1 MSSPAGF
8 RVSRPSRRVLAGALL
23 IVSLAAG
30 GAVAAAGGKAGT
42 YYQDAQ
48 ERLRRND
55 LSGAIIQARNAIQED
70 PSLIAARLL
79 LGKALLRDGQA
90 AAAQA
95 EFERALAAGASM
107 VDVAQP
113 YATSLMLFGDS
124 EKLLARIKPDG
135 LPPAARAEVLALR
148 ATAYADQ
155 GDIKAAF
162 QAVEAG
168 KVADPQALAPLRA
181 EVDLALRVRDS
192 ARARK
197 ALDAALRLAP
207 RDAQL
212 VHLLGAFR
220 QGDGDAKGALALFAQ
235 ALSIEPGLVD
245 VLIAR
250 ASLLIDLKRPE
261 EAMPDLERALSI
273 ARRDPRASFLKSL
286 VYSSRGDVKASREQ
300 LEEVATLVD
309 SLPETF
315 VAHQPPLL
323 MLGGLACQSLGRLER
338 ARALLEHYVL
348 RLPND
353 PAGRKLL
360 ASIYLARGETARSA
374 DILEPLLRSESVDPQ
389 VLTTLAAL
397 RMQQRRFREA
407 TEALER
413 AAKLTG
419 GDPGIVA
426 QMGFLQVA
434 GQQTDQGLLALRTAF
449 DREPGQPQVAMA
461 LAMLYLRR
469 DDARNARQVA
479 DALVRKMPGDAL
491 AHNLLGVV
499 RAATQQPV
507 EARVAYAR
515 ALKLQ
520 PDLLAARLN
529 LARLDMAE
537 GRFDSARKDVSALLV
552 ARPRNVQV
560 LVEMARLEMATDRL
574 EAARQLLEKARSVA
588 PGDVAAGL
596 ELLEVHRRLGAPG
609 AALDL
614 ARQLSEQRPDDPF
627 VLETLGRAHLA
638 VGDASGARGAF
649 ARLARMADRNPE
661 RLVTIGQLQLAAG
674 AANDAGASAEKA
686 LAVKP
691 GYPSALVLQADA
703 EVLAGNLPRAESLQ
717 RALASRAGLGGEAMR
732 IAGDIAA
739 ARNDLAGADRHY
751 RAAMAAQ
758 PSSALLLRGFRAAF
772 LTGAGARGVEQVE
785 AWLRSHPDDSLALAA
800 LAEGNFRLGRLG
812 AARKAYETLLNKE
825 PRNAGAANN
834 LAQVLM
840 RMNDPGA
847 LAMAERAVRLAP
859 GDAASLDTLG
869 WLQVRSG
876 ALEAA
881 LKTLREARQRAPES
895 RDIRFHLAWALSR
908 RGLKEEARMEL
919 AAALR
924 GKGEFESEKDAR
936 ALHEE
941 LGS

>member
-1 MSSPAGF
+1 MPSLADF
-8 RVSRPSRRVLAGALL
+8 RIARRPRRVLAGALL
-23 IVSLAAG
+23 SCLL
-30 GAVAAAGGKAGT
+30 AAAGATAAPPGKAEV
-42 YYQDAQ
+42 YRQDAQ

-55 LSGAIIQARNAIQED
+55 LAGAIIQARNAVQQD
-70 PSLIAARLL
+70 PALVSARIL

-95 EFERALAAGASM
+95 EFERALETGASM
-107 VDVAQP
+107 AEVAQP
-113 YATSLMLFGDS
+113 YATSLMLFGAS

-135 LPPAARAEVLALR
+135 LPPAAKAEVLALR

-162 QAVEAG
+162 QAIEAG
-168 KVADPQALAPLRA
+168 RLADPAALAPLRA
-181 EVDLALRVRDS
+181 ELDVALRVGDG

-197 ALDAALRLAP
+197 ALEVALRLAP

-220 QGDGDAKGALALFAQ
+220 QGDGDPRGALALYAQ
-235 ALSIEPGLVD
+235 ALNIDPGLVD
-245 VLIAR
+245 TLIAR

-261 EAMPDLERALSI
+261 EAMPDLERAITL
-273 ARRDPRASFLKSL
+273 ARRDPRAAYLKSL
-286 VYSSRGDVKASREQ
+286 VYSSRGDLKASRAQ

-309 SLPETF
+309 SLPESF
-315 VAHQPPLL
+315 IVHQPPLL
-323 MLGGLACQSLGRLER
+323 MLGGLASQSLGRLER

-348 RLPND
+348 RMPND

-360 ASIYLARGETARSA
+360 AGIYLARGEAARSA
-374 DILEPLLRSESVDPQ
+374 DILEPLLRLGSVDPQ

-407 TEALER
+407 AEALER
-413 AAKLTG
+413 AAKVTG
-419 GDPGIVA
+419 GDPGITA
-426 QMGFLQVA
+426 QMGFVRLA
-434 GQQTDQGLLALRTAF
+434 GQQADQGLLALRAAF

-461 LAMLYLRR
+461 LATLYLRR
-469 DDARNARQVA
+469 DDSRNARLVA
-479 DALVRKMPGDAL
+479 EALVRKLPGDAL

-499 RAATQQPV
+499 QAATRQPV
-507 EARVAYAR
+507 EARAAYAR

-537 GRFDSARKDVSALLV
+537 GRLDVARKELSALLV
-552 ARPRNVQV
+552 AQPRNVQV
-560 LVEMARLEMATDRL
+560 LTEMARLESATGRP
-574 EAARQLLEKARSVA
+574 EAARGLLEKARSVA
-588 PGDVAAGL
+588 PAETAVGL
-596 ELLEVHRRLGAPG
+596 ELLAVYQRLGQPG

-614 ARQLSEQRPDDPF
+614 ARQIAEQRPDDPF

-638 VGDASGARGAF
+638 VGDGQGARSAF
-649 ARLARMADRNPE
+649 ARLARMADRDPE
-661 RLVTIGQLQLAAG
+661 RLVMIGRLQLAAG
-674 AANDAGASAEKA
+674 SGNDAGASAEKA
-686 LAVKP
+686 LALKAGHLP
-691 GYPSALVLQADA
+691 ALVLQADA

-717 RALASRAGLGGEAMR
+717 RALAARTGQGADALR

-739 ARNDLAGADRHY
+739 ARNDMQEADRQY
-751 RAAMAAQ
+751 RAGMARK
-758 PSSALLLRGFRAAF
+758 PSTELLLRSFRVAF
-772 LTGAGARGVEQVE
+772 LTGSGARGVEQVE
-785 AWLRSHPDDSLALAA
+785 RWLRAHPDDAPALAA
-800 LAEGNFRLGRLG
+800 LAEGRFRLGQLG
-812 AARKAYETLLNKE
+812 PARTAYEALLARE
-825 PRNAGAANN
+825 PRNAGVANN

-840 RMNDPGA
+840 RLNDPGA
-847 LAMAERAVRLAP
+847 LAMAERAVQLAP

-895 RDIRFHLAWALSR
+895 RDIRFHLAWVLTR
-908 RGLKEEARMEL
+908 RGLKEEARAEL

-924 GKGEFESEKDAR
+924 GKGEFESEKEAR
-936 ALHEE
+936 ALGDE
-941 LGS
+941 LSG